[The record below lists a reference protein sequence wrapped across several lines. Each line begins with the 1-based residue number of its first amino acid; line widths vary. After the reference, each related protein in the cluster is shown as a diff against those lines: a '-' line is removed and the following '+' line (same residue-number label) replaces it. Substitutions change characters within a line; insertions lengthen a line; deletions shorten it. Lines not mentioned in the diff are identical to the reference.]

1 MEELKAL
8 IRQADDDYLVG
19 LSNKGTVKRAY
30 KDLEQESPTLTWQDS
45 EAQVTLREETCII
58 RVPLGESGCS
68 CPSRSICRH
77 VVTAILWMKKE
88 YGEKAGEPQICDQTE
103 CEQKAEGT
111 GDEGDTTLTE
121 EKSKAEFE
129 EILNIPIERLKRACG
144 SSRFRQ
150 FLAHMR
156 LGELPDIEESSIIT
170 MRLPWENATIKLLEP
185 FSYSTC
191 SCHSK
196 ELCVHKAQAV
206 LAYQV
211 KKGRLK
217 LKELESLQES
227 ENVWDKALVDKTCS
241 SICEEI
247 TMELSTGLSR
257 QSPEVSESMERLA
270 VIAHRAGLP
279 ELESSLREAA
289 AEYKQY
295 FERSAAFRNEVLF
308 GRLLDIYK
316 RADKL
321 KGVKSQEELRVLAGV
336 FRDTYELVGK
346 LNLVCMG
353 GRTFSGKAGYE
364 GEIYYFLET
373 DRMQWY
379 TWTDVRPV
387 FYENVRKRPVS
398 GTNQSQA
405 PWGLNCS
412 REQMQELE
420 IELLNAKASQG
431 GRLSVSQETKAE
443 IVGSRSLEDE
453 KIRQIISWDYEKL
466 LADNFEGGIKSSKA
480 NVDKTNGMKER
491 LALVGAVKWDKTD
504 FDEVLQRFSWSIYDR
519 QGRRLYISLKYTKE
533 ERLTIN
539 MLERL
544 EQRLKKHLGCEII
557 FFGSLYMDEE
567 GRLCLFPIEFFMGEA
582 KEDAETDSVKA
593 HENNRKDIENSPD
606 ESLLP
611 MVTTFSLYLREAM
624 GQLTDLFVSGLSS
637 VWDDTIEQLSV
648 FADDSEELG
657 LHKAGKEF
665 SNISGLLK
673 EKRHHMEFN
682 PEPVIKSMGKLNDYL
697 LECRKKAD
705 YDKAFYLLRE
715 I

>member
-58 RVPLGESGCS
+58 RMPLGESGCS

-247 TMELSTGLSR
+247 TMELFTGLSR

-308 GRLLDIYK
+308 GKLLNIYK

-321 KGVKSQEELRVLAGV
+321 KGVQSQEELRVLAGV

-346 LNLVCMG
+346 LHLVCMG
-353 GRTFSGKAGYE
+353 GRTFLGKAGYE

-373 DRMQWY
+373 DRKKWY

-420 IELLNAKASQG
+420 IELINAKASQG

-480 NVDKTNGMKER
+480 NVDKTNGMRER

-519 QGRRLYISLKYTKE
+519 HGRRLYISLKYTKE

-544 EQRLKKHLGCEII
+544 EQRLKKHSGCEII

-582 KEDAETDSVKA
+582 KGDVETYSVKA
-593 HENNRKDIENSPD
+593 DKNNRKAIENSQN
-606 ESLLP
+606 ELLLP
-611 MVTTFSLYLREAM
+611 TVTTFSLYLREAM

-637 VWDDTIEQLSV
+637 AWDDTIEQLSV

-657 LHKAGKEF
+657 LHKASKEF